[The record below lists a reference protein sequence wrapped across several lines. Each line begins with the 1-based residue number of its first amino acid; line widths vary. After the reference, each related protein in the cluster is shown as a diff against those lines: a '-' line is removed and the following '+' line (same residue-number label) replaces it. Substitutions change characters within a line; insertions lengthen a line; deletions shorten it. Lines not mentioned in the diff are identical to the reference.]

1 MALLTIEEMLR
12 PASPTKETQSYDQ
25 PVRPQV
31 KETASERIRRWS
43 EGMGRILAN
52 IGRTHYEE
60 LTRLQTVFNDKDIV
74 RIRQFHDDVEFH
86 HGAFQAVGKSQNQN
100 PNVFMP
106 LIESKLPENSRVSV
120 LSKRDKQW
128 GIDKFLDVLGK
139 EIRIREAI
147 EPNDAARKVTESL
160 REVPMRSSPA
170 TTSSLH
176 MGSEPRRCVFCYQEH
191 QNEKCTR
198 VRYIQTRGELIK
210 RYSRCFVCL
219 KVCYR
224 AKDCRSKESCQK
236 CRE

>member
-1 MALLTIEEMLR
+1 MTKINLSEALADVRKYYEVIKNNVCEKNGDILQEIQETRKVNGEIHMALLTIEEMLR
-12 PASPTKETQSYDQ
+12 PASPKKDTQSYDQ

-52 IGRTHYEE
+52 IGRTYYEE

-86 HGAFQAVGKSQNQN
+86 HGALQAVGKSQNQN

-106 LIESKLPENSRVSV
+106 LRESKLPENIRVSV

-139 EIRIREAI
+139 EIRISVACIITRDG
-147 EPNDAARKVTESL
+147 PLWHTR
-160 REVPMRSSPA
+160 RRS
-170 TTSSLH
+170 
-176 MGSEPRRCVFCYQEH
+176 
-191 QNEKCTR
+191 
-198 VRYIQTRGELIK
+198 
-210 RYSRCFVCL
+210 
-219 KVCYR
+219 
-224 AKDCRSKESCQK
+224 
-236 CRE
+236 